1 MKRTTDMIKGIGT
14 DLIEIKRIKKA
25 CGKQS
30 FLVRCFT
37 DKELD
42 LIGTDYDKA
51 AGNFAVKEAVTK
63 VLGTGFAGIR
73 PIEIEVLRD
82 EKGKPF
88 VILSGGA
95 EKIAGE
101 LGIKRIHVSITDTE
115 EYAAA
120 FAIGESED
128 GQTS

>member
-1 MKRTTDMIKGIGT
+1 MIKGIGT

-51 AGNFAVKEAVTK
+51 AGNFAVKEAVAK
-63 VLGTGFAGIR
+63 VLGTGFSGIR

-88 VILSGGA
+88 VTLSGGA
-95 EKIAGE
+95 EKIAGK

>member
-51 AGNFAVKEAVTK
+51 AGNFAVKEAVAK
-63 VLGTGFAGIR
+63 VLGTGFSGIR

-88 VILSGGA
+88 VCLSGGA

>member
-51 AGNFAVKEAVTK
+51 AGNFAVKEAVAK

-95 EKIAGE
+95 ERIAGE